1 LLSNRR
7 DFEFVTRHQ
16 IVVDPDFLFEIDE
29 YKRGDEQFLLAH
41 IRVDKLTPSVL
52 KRMDS
57 IWRTFR
63 SVIKAPL
70 FAVSET
76 DDGKWER
83 FVARYDFK
91 PFMDEVICNN
101 GVPRR
106 LFISI
111 ARDHP

>member
-1 LLSNRR
+1 M
-7 DFEFVTRHQ
+7 
-16 IVVDPDFLFEIDE
+16 VVDPDFLFEIDE
-29 YKRGDEQFLLAH
+29 YKRDDGAQFLLAH
-41 IRVDKLTPSVL
+41 IRVDKLAPSVL

-63 SVIKAPL
+63 SVIRAPL

-83 FVARYDFK
+83 FVSRYDFK
-91 PFMDEVICNN
+91 PFSEVICNN
-101 GVPRR
+101 GVQRR